1 MKGRGRLFGQLYQV
15 AGHLLLSEIGSDPP
29 DLSQCQHDRLVEL
42 VLDVLATPEEWTAK
56 RLRIKYR
63 LAIAP

>member
-15 AGHLLLSEIGSDPP
+15 AG
-29 DLSQCQHDRLVEL
+29 QHDRLVEL